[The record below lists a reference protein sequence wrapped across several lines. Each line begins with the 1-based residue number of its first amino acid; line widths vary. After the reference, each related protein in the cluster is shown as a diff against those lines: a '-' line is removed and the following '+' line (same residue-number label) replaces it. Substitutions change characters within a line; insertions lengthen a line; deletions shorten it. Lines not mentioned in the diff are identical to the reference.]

1 MRMHGFFASIVALA
15 ATGGIY
21 FTVTRLLPT
30 PATRILL
37 LSLLFLAVAAL
48 AIPASIGLNNRFA
61 GEEWFATDPA
71 RIWRHA
77 VESGAFVAL
86 IALLQLRQS
95 LTVMAVVSML
105 VIVIVVESMFISKS

>member
-1 MRMHGFFASIVALA
+1 MRIHGFLASIVAIA

-30 PATRILL
+30 TATQILL
-37 LSLLFLAVAAL
+37 LSLLFVAIAAL
-48 AIPASIGLNNRFA
+48 AIPTSIALNNRFA
-61 GEEWFATDPA
+61 SETWFTADPA
-71 RIWRHA
+71 RVWRHA

-95 LTVMAVVSML
+95 LTVMAVVSGL
-105 VIVIVVESMFISKS
+105 IIVIVIESAFIAKT